1 MCNTAVTTRHKVV
14 HFLDTVIAGEPC
26 DRAAVGVPCEKRSHA
41 MSSYTDFDKASKTVK
56 KQISETEE
64 RIGETTRQFQSEFA
78 KAFSEMSKTVMSR
91 AGAEMQLGLELS
103 QKLSAARS
111 PSDALSAYQE
121 WLTADVRER
130 SEGARQLM
138 LDYQKFITEST
149 QLFSNNLSNKT

>member
-1 MCNTAVTTRHKVV
+1 
-14 HFLDTVIAGEPC
+14 
-26 DRAAVGVPCEKRSHA
+26 

-138 LDYQKFITEST
+138 LNYQKFITEST
-149 QLFSNNLSNKT
+149 QLFSNNLSNKA